1 MKTVF
6 NLKKHLV
13 ALFAVLLLGTGLQLT
28 IDPAGAQPAWMP
40 SPPKALPGTKCDA
53 DPKWM
58 RTWHMRKL
66 DHKRDQTV
74 RDGIRTKKFSLK
86 RCITCHAVKDES
98 GKFLTVKDERHFCR
112 SCHDYTAV
120 RIDCFDCHASR
131 PDSKKGQGAM
141 LKNNPHDK
149 TGRSSSLKPG
159 DKAVASLQKYL
170 AGETK

>member
-40 SPPKALPGTKCDA
+40 NPPKALPGTKCDA

-58 RTWHMRKL
+58 RIWHMRKL
-66 DHKRDQTV
+66 VHKRDQTL
-74 RDGIRTKKFSLK
+74 REGIRTKKFSLK

-112 SCHDYTAV
+112 SFHDYAAV
-120 RIDCFDCHASR
+120 RIDCFDCHAS
-131 PDSKKGQGAM
+131 
-141 LKNNPHDK
+141 
-149 TGRSSSLKPG
+149 
-159 DKAVASLQKYL
+159 
-170 AGETK
+170 

>member
-40 SPPKALPGTKCDA
+40 NPPKALPGTKCDA

-58 RTWHMRKL
+58 RIWHMRKL
-66 DHKRDQTV
+66 VHKRDQTL
-74 RDGIRTKKFSLK
+74 REGIRTKKFSLK

-112 SCHDYTAV
+112 SCHDYAAV

-131 PDSKKGQGAM
+131 PDKKTGQGAM
-141 LKNNPHDK
+141 LKKNPHNK
-149 TGRSSSLKPG
+149 TGRSSSLRQG
-159 DKAVASLQKYL
+159 DQTIASLQKYL
-170 AGETK
+170 AGESK